1 MLATAV
7 VLAGCGRDDAAP
19 ELEPGQPVEVTGSA
33 GLVTHDL
40 STSGTLVFPGGSDGD
55 LKIERDDVAVR
66 ATADVIRTWLD
77 QVLTERNLGLT
88 TTVAASE
95 VDAAAFAAAF
105 GITTPAVNTAA
116 EEGAEEA
123 LATQVTAAN
132 YLIQIA
138 YLGQPG
144 WAFARVESVLGT
156 LDDPDTE
163 IGRRLDTFLFA
174 VDEAGDI
181 EFLALEVAP

>member
-19 ELEPGQPVEVTGSA
+19 ELEPGQPVGVTGLA
-33 GLVTHDL
+33 GLAFHDL
-40 STSGTLVFPGGSDGD
+40 SPSGTLVFPGRSDEN
-55 LKIERDDVAVR
+55 LPIEEDEVAIQ
-66 ATADVIRTWLD
+66 ATADAVRTWLD
-77 QVLTERNLGLT
+77 EVLTERNLGLT

-105 GITTPAVNTAA
+105 GITTPGVDAAA
-116 EEGAEEA
+116 EEGAEGV

-144 WAFARVESVLGT
+144 WVIARAESVLGT